1 MQIKNNLRDA
11 IEVLLWLEEISID
24 FDDYATSV
32 QVKRILDHAI
42 CHIVKEI
49 L

>member
-11 IEVLLWLEEISID
+11 IEVLLWLQGLTKSR
-24 FDDYATSV
+24 
-32 QVKRILDHAI
+32 QVKRILDDAI
-42 CHIVKEI
+42 CHIAKEV